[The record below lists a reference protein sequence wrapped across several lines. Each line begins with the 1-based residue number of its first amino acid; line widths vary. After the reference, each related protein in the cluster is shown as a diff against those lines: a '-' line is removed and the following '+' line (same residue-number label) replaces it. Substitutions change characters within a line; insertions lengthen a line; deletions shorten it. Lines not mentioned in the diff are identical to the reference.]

1 MPSYLRFDRW
11 QNTAG
16 TQYSNVI
23 QTRFVS
29 WTNVTTNNV
38 EKTYTPLTGGT
49 ITITSTLASSKF
61 LLMAHVNGYHNAGG
75 GVNIGFNRVLS
86 GTTTRLVG
94 VDGSQGESWMAEGN
108 GSTSNSFNIQRHW
121 QDSPGVAAGTAITYN
136 VLGGSWGASST
147 TAYFNYGGNYT
158 LTSMFTI
165 LEIQP

>member
-1 MPSYLRFDRW
+1 MPSYLKFDRW

-23 QTRFVS
+23 QTQFVS
-29 WTNVTTNNV
+29 WTTNTANSV
-38 EKTYTPLTGGT
+38 GTSYVALTGGT

-75 GVNIGFNRVLS
+75 GSNIGFNRVLS

-94 VDGSQGESWMAEGN
+94 ADSGGTGDSWMAEGN
-108 GSTSNSFNIQRHW
+108 GSTNNSWNAQRHW
-121 QDSPGVAAGTAITYN
+121 LDSPGVAAGTSITYN
-136 VLGGSWGASST
+136 VLGGNW
-147 TAYFNYGGNYT
+147 TAGTISYFNYPGYT
-158 LTSMFTI
+158 GTSMFTI

>member
-29 WTNVTTNNV
+29 WTDLTTNSAAASYV
-38 EKTYTPLTGGT
+38 PLTGGT

-61 LLMAHVNGYHNAGG
+61 LLMAHVNGYRSASGG
-75 GVNIGFNRVLS
+75 SNIGFNRVLS

-94 VDGSQGESWMAEGN
+94 AEGGGTGDSWMAEGN
-108 GSTSNSFNIQRHW
+108 GSTNNSWNAQRHW
-121 QDSPGVAAGTAITYN
+121 LDSPGQPAGTSITYN
-136 VLGGSWGASST
+136 VLGGNWSSAAT
-147 TAYFNYGGNYT
+147 TYFNYASGYT

>member
-1 MPSYLRFDRW
+1 MTSYLRFDRW

-23 QTRFVS
+23 QTQFVS
-29 WTNVTTNNV
+29 WTANTAISVGQL
-38 EKTYTPLTGGT
+38 YQPLTGGT

-61 LLMAHVNGYHNAGG
+61 LLMAHVNGYHNANGG
-75 GVNIGFNRVLS
+75 SNIGFNRVLS

-94 VDGSQGESWMAEGN
+94 VDGGGDSWMAEGN
-108 GSTSNSFNIQRHW
+108 GSTSNSFNVQRHW
-121 QDSPGVAAGTAITYN
+121 LDSPGVAAGTSITYN
-136 VLGGSWGASST
+136 VLGGNWNSAAIS
-147 TAYFNYGGNYT
+147 YFNYPSYT